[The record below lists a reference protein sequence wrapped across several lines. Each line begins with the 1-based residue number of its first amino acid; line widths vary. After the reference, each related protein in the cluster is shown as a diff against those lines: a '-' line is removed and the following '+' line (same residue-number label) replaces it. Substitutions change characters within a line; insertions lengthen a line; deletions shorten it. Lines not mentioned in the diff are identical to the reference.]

1 MVAAEM
7 VKQGF
12 GGNLEYGILQIL
24 QITDAPYMS
33 AGFRVYENKIAEPE
47 VVHYRLAK
55 VDVQLFGVLI
65 HENGTVRLCQIFVFG
80 FRRLEYYRHERI
92 IFAYVFHQLQ
102 TCGRFRRSGFGVTR
116 IGYHPKHVVGIFVI
130 QACRFFE
137 IACERNLRTPSHAQG
152 LLVRIQGFSGKIHA
166 LLQYEFIQMRQNGR
180 IKTYRVFHEKDH
192 LNPYFLYIM
201 FKVHFVL
208 D

>member
-55 VDVQLFGVLI
+55 VDIQLFGVLI

-80 FRRLEYYRHERI
+80 FR
-92 IFAYVFHQLQ
+92 
-102 TCGRFRRSGFGVTR
+102 
-116 IGYHPKHVVGIFVI
+116 
-130 QACRFFE
+130 
-137 IACERNLRTPSHAQG
+137 
-152 LLVRIQGFSGKIHA
+152 
-166 LLQYEFIQMRQNGR
+166 
-180 IKTYRVFHEKDH
+180 
-192 LNPYFLYIM
+192 
-201 FKVHFVL
+201 
-208 D
+208 